1 MLAPEE
7 APQPVHYDRVNYP
20 SSLQCV
26 AIARR
31 HTARLVDVW
40 GYPEASDDAA
50 VLLSELAGNA
60 VQHGRLRG
68 RLFQVELTVT
78 GAVTGAMT
86 GAVTGPDT
94 APTLRI
100 AVSDARG
107 EILPRPR
114 HATPEDEF
122 GRGLLIIRTLATRWG
137 VARRT
142 VGKTVWCEL
151 DLGGCG

>member
-1 MLAPEE
+1 MTLP
-7 APQPVHYDRVNYP
+7 PCCP
-20 SSLQCV
+20 SWRATPCS
-26 AIARR
+26 
-31 HTARLVDVW
+31 T
-40 GYPEASDDAA
+40 
-50 VLLSELAGNA
+50 
-60 VQHGRLRG
+60 GRLRG

-78 GAVTGAMT
+78 QAVTRAE
-86 GAVTGPDT
+86 AV
-94 APTLRI
+94 TLRI

-107 EILPRPR
+107 ETLPRPR

>member
-7 APQPVHYDRVNYP
+7 APQPQPRQYDRMNYP

-26 AIARR
+26 TIARR

-40 GYPEASDDAA
+40 GYPEAADDAA

-78 GAVTGAMT
+78 QAMT
-86 GAVTGPDT
+86 RAEAV
-94 APTLRI
+94 TLRI

-107 EILPRPR
+107 ETLPRPR

>member
-7 APQPVHYDRVNYP
+7 LPSPLQYDRMNYP

-26 AIARR
+26 TIARR
-31 HTARLVDVW
+31 HIARLVDVW
-40 GYPEASDDAA
+40 GYPEAADDAA
-50 VLLSELAGNA
+50 ALLSELAGNA

-78 GAVTGAMT
+78 QAVTRAE
-86 GAVTGPDT
+86 AV
-94 APTLRI
+94 TLRI

-107 EILPRPR
+107 ETLPRPR

>member
-7 APQPVHYDRVNYP
+7 LPSPLQYDRMNYP
-20 SSLQCV
+20 SSRQCV
-26 AIARR
+26 TIARR

-40 GYPEASDDAA
+40 GYPEAADDAA

-68 RLFQVELTVT
+68 RLFQVELTVI
-78 GAVTGAMT
+78 
-86 GAVTGPDT
+86 GPDAT
-94 APTLRI
+94 TPPILRI

-107 EILPRPR
+107 EELPRPR

-137 VARRT
+137 VAQRT

>member
-7 APQPVHYDRVNYP
+7 APQPQPLQYDRMNYP

-26 AIARR
+26 TIARR
-31 HTARLVDVW
+31 HTARLVGVW
-40 GYPEASDDAA
+40 GYPEAADDAA

-78 GAVTGAMT
+78 QAMT
-86 GAVTGPDT
+86 RAEAV
-94 APTLRI
+94 TLRI

-107 EILPRPR
+107 ETLPRPR

>member
-7 APQPVHYDRVNYP
+7 APQPQPLQYDRMNYP

-26 AIARR
+26 TIARR

-40 GYPEASDDAA
+40 GYPEAADDAA
-50 VLLSELAGNA
+50 ALLSELAGNA

-68 RLFQVELTVT
+68 RLFQVELIVT
-78 GAVTGAMT
+78 AAT
-86 GAVTGPDT
+86 P
-94 APTLRI
+94 PTLRI

-107 EILPRPR
+107 ESLPRPR

>member
-7 APQPVHYDRVNYP
+7 LPSPLQYDRMNYP

-40 GYPEASDDAA
+40 GYPEAADDAA

-78 GAVTGAMT
+78 QAVTRAE
-86 GAVTGPDT
+86 AV
-94 APTLRI
+94 TLRI

-107 EILPRPR
+107 ETLPRPR